1 MTSSKK
7 TPKARRRPSGERPQP
22 PAQQRVRGG
31 FVVEEGLT
39 LADVF
44 DSTDANRLCVIV
56 DIDRCDTAAAST
68 QTFHLMLCEMH
79 DALKRRCGTHPKG
92 AVLRM
97 TDVGVVLRNGDGER
111 VWAPEGE
118 HPLPTLYAPI
128 DTGYM
133 FASFGHSVV
142 ARLRAQPVA

>member
-31 FVVEEGLT
+31 FVVVEGLT

-79 DALKRRCGTHPKG
+79 DALKRRCDTHPKG

-97 TDVGVVLRNGDGER
+97 TDVGVVLRNGDGEVR
-111 VWAPEGE
+111 
-118 HPLPTLYAPI
+118 LP
-128 DTGYM
+128 GGM
-133 FASFGHSVV
+133 ASMVVFEAAMQALGHEDDGD
-142 ARLRAQPVA
+142 A